1 MNTITGDSGMPGQP
15 PTHLDLLVLLLVHYV
30 RRILAADGREKI
42 SITAGNGRQ
51 AVKTASGLW
60 RVLASLPTGRS
71 RDRGPAQAE
80 VLPGAQRRAVERAR
94 ELAGRR
100 RRSRRSPPTSG

>member
-15 PTHLDLLVLLLVHYV
+15 PEPTSIYSSCLLVHYV
-30 RRILAADGREKI
+30 RRILATDGREKI

-60 RVLASLPTGRS
+60 RVLGVTPH
-71 RDRGPAQAE
+71 
-80 VLPGAQRRAVERAR
+80 R
-94 ELAGRR
+94 EE
-100 RRSRRSPPTSG
+100 P